1 MAIIN
6 ESAARIAKELSS
18 FSDYVEGSATASYNA
33 QCAKAAAILE
43 QVKPKCATAD
53 QRERAEWLYNRYCA
67 VLAEAINRENE
78 IGTRCPSVL
87 ICGPAN
93 FPVHKKE
100 KQVAAWD
107 ANRENFR
114 KAEHYLQMLK
124 RAHTF
129 AVKSDDPEVLDYL
142 HAKLDQLQTAHQTM
156 KDANAYYRKH
166 KTLDDCPGITEKT
179 RNWLENGHAFASG
192 SPLSVYGCPFP
203 SYELQ
208 NSNATIKR
216 VKERIA
222 QLEAAKAAQPV
233 EDEHDGYTYRENT
246 EAMRVQFLFDGKPD
260 DETRTLLK
268 RNGFKWARRRE
279 LGSASSTT
287 MASMPLTASWRF
299 WTASSKTDALTG
311 LHRKAAPSQPARA
324 TPAASPG
331 IYIPRPANLKTRIS
345 TGTSKC
351 TSLWRYLHETQGNP
365 HS

>member
-53 QRERAEWLYNRYCA
+53 QRE
-67 VLAEAINRENE
+67 
-78 IGTRCPSVL
+78 
-87 ICGPAN
+87 
-93 FPVHKKE
+93 
-100 KQVAAWD
+100 
-107 ANRENFR
+107 
-114 KAEHYLQMLK
+114 

-268 RNGFKWARRRE
+268 RNGFKWA
-279 LGSASSTT
+279 
-287 MASMPLTASWRF
+287 
-299 WTASSKTDALTG
+299 
-311 LHRKAAPSQPARA
+311 PSQGAWQRQLNDNGKY
-324 TPAASPG
+324 AAHRVMEVLDG
-331 IYIPRPANLKTRIS
+331 
-345 TGTSKC
+345 
-351 TSLWRYLHETQGNP
+351 QQ
-365 HS
+365 